1 MALNP
6 IPPLLHRVAK
16 STIGSRGNA
25 DWAVGVI
32 FGFCYGQ
39 LKNSLKF
46 LYTPALPSPPSHLI
60 GTQNDELNN

>member
-6 IPPLLHRVAK
+6 IPPLLQRVAK
-16 STIGSRGNA
+16 STIGRRGNA

-32 FGFCYGQ
+32 FEFCFGQ

-60 GTQNDELNN
+60 CIQDDELSN

>member
-46 LYTPALPSPPSHLI
+46 LYIPALPSPP
-60 GTQNDELNN
+60 

>member
-39 LKNSLKF
+39 LKNSLKY
-46 LYTPALPSPPSHLI
+46 LYIPALSSPP
-60 GTQNDELNN
+60 